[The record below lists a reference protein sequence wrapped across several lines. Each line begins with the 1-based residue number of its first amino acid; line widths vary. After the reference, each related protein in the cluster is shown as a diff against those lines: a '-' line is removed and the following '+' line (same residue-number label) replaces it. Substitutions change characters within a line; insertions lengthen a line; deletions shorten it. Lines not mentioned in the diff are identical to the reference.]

1 MPTAFALSL
10 AVFGVKQM
18 ALFASFGSMAL
29 LVFVDFG
36 GPWRARLR
44 AYLVLFMV
52 GAALV
57 VIGTLCSRSAW
68 LATVAMALIGF
79 TILFAG
85 VLDDYVAA
93 AHASA
98 TLAFVLAVMV
108 PAGAAAIP
116 ARLAGWGI
124 AGALCI
130 PAALLVWPGRPRDVT
145 RHHAAQALRS
155 LARLVDANANR
166 DPAAE
171 RAAAEA
177 ARAATV
183 NVRSRFFSVANR
195 PSGTSGPTAALGRLI
210 ADLSW
215 LVQLARKGP
224 VVTDDDG
231 WCSPQRIE
239 IQAAVPAALRS
250 LATRL
255 DGQPADVE
263 PDLERV
269 RRANAAFGDAVL
281 AHMERLQPDRDEVR
295 AAVDVDEAY
304 RLRQLSFGT
313 VQAGRDGLLA
323 CGERP
328 QGIPLEPVRARI
340 TATRRLALTHASMH
354 SVWLRNSLR
363 GAIGLALAVLVGQL
377 AEVQHAFW
385 IVLGTMSVLRSNA
398 FSTGSKIA
406 SALLGTLVGIIAGG
420 VVVALVGSHVGL
432 LWAVLP
438 VAVLLAAYAQ
448 QVISF
453 AAGQAAFTVV
463 VLVLFNLIEPVGWKV
478 GLVRVEDVA
487 IGAAVS
493 LVVGV
498 LFWPRGA
505 GAVLRRAVGSAYVDA
520 ASYLDATITA
530 LLGGDHSPP
539 EAAAGQ
545 ASESAQL
552 LDATVRDYLSE
563 RSSSRGRLDELN
575 LLVAGAGR
583 LRRVA
588 RLLED
593 ARAFRRLA
601 PIGNDVPRLVAL
613 RDAFEVEEASR
624 CKWYAA
630 LGESISQA
638 DPPPVPE
645 LGQDA
650 SSDASSGRVV
660 LDRPGDS
667 DGVPPGLAIA
677 WAHRHL
683 EMLAELEPLLAS
695 AAERI
700 IAPA

>member
-44 AYLVLFMV
+44 AYLGLLIV
-52 GAALV
+52 GTALI
-57 VIGTLCSRSAW
+57 VIGTLCSRSAG
-68 LATVAMALIGF
+68 LATLAMALIGF

-130 PAALLVWPGRPRDVT
+130 PAALLLWPGRPRDVT
-145 RHHAAQALRS
+145 RHDAAQALRS
-155 LARLVDANANR
+155 LARLVEANVDR
-166 DPAAE
+166 DPSAE
-171 RAAAEA
+171 RAAAEDA
-177 ARAATV
+177 QTATV
-183 NVRSRFFSVANR
+183 NVRSQLFSVANR

-210 ADLSW
+210 ADLGW

-224 VVTDDDG
+224 VVRDDDG
-231 WCSPQRIE
+231 WCSPQRAEIE
-239 IQAAVPAALRS
+239 AAVPVALRS

-255 DGQPADVE
+255 DGRPSDAE
-263 PDLERV
+263 PELERV
-269 RRANAAFGDAVL
+269 RRANEAFGDAVL
-281 AHMERLQPDRDEVR
+281 EHIKRLRPDRDEVR
-295 AAVDVDEAY
+295 AAVDVEEAY

-313 VQAGRDGLLA
+313 VQAGRDALLA

-328 QGIPLEPVRARI
+328 QGIAPETLSSRI
-340 TATRRLALTHASMH
+340 AATRRLALTHASMH

-377 AEVQHAFW
+377 ADLQHAFW

-420 VVVALVGSHVGL
+420 LVVKLVGSHVGV
-432 LWAVLP
+432 LWAALP

-448 QVISF
+448 QVVSF

-463 VLVLFNLIEPVGWKV
+463 VLVLFNLIEPVGWRV

-493 LVVGV
+493 LLVGV

-505 GAVLRRAVGSAYVDA
+505 GAVLRRSVGSAYVDA
-520 ASYLDATITA
+520 ARYLAATITA
-530 LLGGDHSPP
+530 LLGGDRSPP

-545 ASESAQL
+545 ASESGQL

-563 RSSSRGRLDELN
+563 RSSARGHLDELN

-583 LRRVA
+583 LRRVS

-593 ARAFRRLA
+593 AHAFRRLA
-601 PIGNDVPRLVAL
+601 PIGNDVPRLAAL
-613 RDAFEVEEASR
+613 RDAFEAEQESR
-624 CKWYAA
+624 CQWYAA
-630 LGESISQA
+630 LGQAISHA
-638 DPPPVPE
+638 DRPPIPE
-645 LGQDA
+645 LGQTA
-650 SSDASSGRVV
+650 SREASPARVV
-660 LDRPGDS
+660 LDRPGS
-667 DGVPPGLAIA
+667 ADGVPPGLAIA
-677 WAHRHL
+677 WAQRHL
-683 EMLAELEPLLAS
+683 EMLAELEPPLAS